1 MIVTIFIF
9 AFTACVF
16 GVYTICALCI
26 SKRARNKFM
35 NTIATRVALNDGQY
49 SIANSFTE
57 DDEEY
62 MDFIEAENE
71 RTSNILRLAII
82 TIVVAICT
90 IISALLF

>member
-9 AFTACVF
+9 ALTAFVF
-16 GVYTICALCI
+16 GVYSICALYA
-26 SKRARNKFM
+26 SKRARTKFV

-62 MDFIEAENE
+62 MEFMESEEE
-71 RTSNILRLAII
+71 RADNMRKLALI
-82 TIVVAICT
+82 TILVAICT
-90 IISALLF
+90 ILSAILF